1 MSSKLKAKPRKQR
14 FPLAQPNQAAQAFG
28 RAMVNCQSQI
38 KDMEKEA
45 YESGFNDSEDWADT
59 INVVTTMMALRRLYG
74 FSTKRLLT
82 VMQTA
87 NEYVKMANEGE
98 MSVLSMIQDIE
109 ENTDVRFDEMNKNLV
124 KKMAETLVKANCPYL
139 KVGERKAAPMI
150 YTQRNGQVAFG

>member
-14 FPLAQPNQAAQAFG
+14 LPLARSNQAAQAFG
-28 RAMVNCQSQI
+28 RAMQNCHSQI
-38 KDMEKEA
+38 KRMEKEA
-45 YESGFNDSEDWADT
+45 YENGFNDGEDWADT

-87 NEYVKMANEGE
+87 NKYVEMANRGE

-124 KKMAETLVKANCPYL
+124 KKMGV
-139 KVGERKAAPMI
+139 
-150 YTQRNGQVAFG
+150 